1 PDAADSSSTCDDPK
15 KAEGACAPPLSAEL
29 PAARH
34 EPGESG
40 HAATENLASG
50 SHPGP
55 VTTLRGSDSEP
66 HVSEELSPQIPPQ
79 EDPLSGQKIAQGV
92 AADTLRNNPTAETSS
107 SSLGQQ
113 ASSGSRGPEGQTR
126 TNVGTSQDSQEENRN
141 TETDT

>member
-29 PAARH
+29 PAAPLR
-34 EPGESG
+34 PGESG
-40 HAATENLASG
+40 HAATENLVPG

-66 HVSEELSPQIPPQ
+66 HVSEELSPELSP
-79 EDPLSGQKIAQGV
+79 EKDPLSAQKNVQGV
-92 AADTLRNNPTAETSS
+92 AADTQVNNPKAEPSSSSS

-126 TNVGTSQDSQEENRN
+126 TNVGTTQDSEEENRN
-141 TETDT
+141 T